1 MLAEGVAL
9 RRLFKLDPV
18 TCLNAWRAEKEAEA
32 EAEAEAEEEEEA
44 EEEAEADVL
53 IVCLD

>member
-1 MLAEGVAL
+1 LLAEGVAL